1 MDDILI
7 KGGTVIDG
15 TGAPGRLA
23 DVAIRDGRIAAI
35 DEDRSDSAE
44 RIIEADGRIVAPGF
58 IDIHTHS
65 DFTLPLN
72 PKAECKIRQGVTTE
86 VVGNCGFSVA
96 PALPDKVDM
105 LRDYLS
111 GSAPWLPFEPTDFT
125 RYMDAWPD
133 ISVNTIMQ
141 VGHNTLRLMA
151 MGLEDRAPTDD
162 ELRHMQEM
170 LAEGLDAG
178 ALGLSSGLFTAPG
191 CYSVPEELHA
201 LGSVVKTHGGRYS
214 SHVRDESHGVHD
226 AIAEAIDVG
235 EQCGIHVQLAHMKLS
250 GMDNWGEADQLLGT
264 IDAARA
270 RGVDVHCDQY
280 PYDWG
285 TNPLRFLLPTWL
297 QEGGMD
303 EMLARLAD
311 PYSRSRVKQK
321 IAEVGFNNFG
331 RLESWADIRIAISPH
346 GAAEP
351 GETIEGIA
359 EMRNVDPLDAIFDII
374 IADRGATRI
383 LVRCMSEDDVRRIA
397 SEPSAT
403 VGSDGPCVAPY
414 GVTGQGKPHPRLY
427 GTFPRLIGRYARDLG
442 LLTMPQAIAKMT
454 GVAATALGL
463 TERGLLREGYAADVV
478 VFDAESIM
486 DEATF
491 DDPHTYPSGIET
503 VIVNGTVV
511 IHQSGHTDALPG
523 KLLRRRDGML
533 N

>member
-7 KGGTVIDG
+7 KGGTVVDG
-15 TGAPGRLA
+15 TGTPGRAA

-35 DEDRSDSAE
+35 EENYSGSAE
-44 RIIEADGRIVAPGF
+44 TVVDAQGRIVAPGF

-96 PALPDKVDM
+96 PALPDKVEM

-111 GSAPWLPFEPTDFT
+111 GSAPWLPFEETDFT
-125 RYMDAWPD
+125 RYMDSWPD
-133 ISVNTIMQ
+133 IAVNTVMQ

-151 MGLEDRAPTDD
+151 MGMEDRDPKES
-162 ELRHMQEM
+162 ELQHMQAM
-170 LAEGLDAG
+170 LAEALEAG

-191 CYSVPEELHA
+191 CYSKPEEMQA
-201 LGSVVKTHGGRYS
+201 LGRVVQAHGGRYS
-214 SHVRDESHGVHD
+214 SHVRDESHCVHE
-226 AIAEAIDVG
+226 AVAEAIDVG
-235 EQCGIHVQLAHMKLS
+235 EQCGIHVQVAHLKLS
-250 GMDNWGEADQLLGT
+250 GTDKWGEADKLLGQFT
-264 IDAARA
+264 AARE

-280 PYDWG
+280 PYDWA

-303 EMLARLAD
+303 AMLERLAD
-311 PYSRSRVKQK
+311 PEIRSRVRQK

-331 RLESWADIRIAISPH
+331 HIESWDDILIAISPH

-351 GETIEGIA
+351 GLTLTEVA
-359 EMRNVDPLDAIFDII
+359 AQRNCDALDAVFDII
-374 IADRGATRI
+374 IDDRGATRI
-383 LVRCMSEDDVRRIA
+383 LVRSMSEEDVRRIA
-397 SEPSAT
+397 AEPSMT

-442 LLTMPQAIAKMT
+442 LLTLPQAIAKMT
-454 GVAATALGL
+454 GNAATALGM
-463 TERGLLREGYAADVV
+463 TDRGVLRAGYAADVV
-478 VFDAESIM
+478 VFDAETIM

-491 DDPHTYPSGIET
+491 EEPHTYPSGVET
-503 VIVNGTVV
+503 VIVNGRVV
-511 IHQSGHTDALPG
+511 IHQGDHTDALPG
-523 KLLRRRDGML
+523 RLLRRREGVL

>member
-7 KGGTVIDG
+7 KGGEVIDG
-15 TGAPGRLA
+15 TGAPGRMA

-35 DEDRSDSAE
+35 EENRTDSAE
-44 RIIEADGRIVAPGF
+44 RIIEAQGRIVAPGF

-72 PKAECKIRQGVTTE
+72 VKAECKIRQGVTTE

-125 RYMDAWPD
+125 RYMDSWPD
-133 ISVNTIMQ
+133 IAVNTIMQ

-151 MGLEDRAPTDD
+151 MGLEDRDPSED

-170 LAEGLDAG
+170 LAEGLEAG

-191 CYSVPEELHA
+191 CYSKPEELHA
-201 LGSVVKTHGGRYS
+201 LGAVVQAHGGRYS
-214 SHVRDESHGVHD
+214 SHVRDESHGVHE

-235 EQCGIHVQLAHMKLS
+235 EACGIHVQLAHMKLS
-250 GMDNWGEADQLLGT
+250 GMDNWGEADKLLGAVE
-264 IDAARA
+264 AARG

-303 EMLARLAD
+303 EMMARLAD

-321 IAEVGFNNFG
+321 IAELGFNNFG
-331 RLESWADIRIAISPH
+331 RLESWADIRIAISPN

-359 EMRNVDPLDAIFDII
+359 EARNVDPLDAIFDII

-383 LVRCMSEDDVRRIA
+383 LVRCMSEADVRRIA

-414 GVTGQGKPHPRLY
+414 GITGQGKPHPRLY

-442 LLTMPQAIAKMT
+442 LLTLPQAIAKMT

-463 TERGLLREGYAADVV
+463 TDRGLLREGYAADLA
-478 VFDAESIM
+478 VFNAETIM
-486 DEATF
+486 DEASF
-491 DDPHTYPSGIET
+491 DEPHTYPSGIET

-511 IHQSGHTDALPG
+511 IDRGDHSDALPG
-523 KLLRRRDGML
+523 RLLRRREGVL
-533 N
+533 A

>member
-1 MDDILI
+1 MDDILLR
-7 KGGTVIDG
+7 GGEIVDG
-15 TGAPGRLA
+15 TGGPARRA

-35 DEDRSDSAE
+35 EENRTESADRVID
-44 RIIEADGRIVAPGF
+44 ADGFVVAPGF

-72 PKAECKIRQGVTTE
+72 PKAEAKIRQGVTTE

-96 PALPDKVDM
+96 PALPGRVEA

-111 GSAPWLPFEPTDFT
+111 GSAPWLPFEETDFAS
-125 RYMDAWPD
+125 YMDAWPA
-133 ISVNTIMQ
+133 IAVNTVMQ

-151 MGLEDRAPTDD
+151 MGMEDRSPAES

-170 LAEGLDAG
+170 LEEGLQAG

-191 CYSVPEELHA
+191 CYSEAEELHA
-201 LGSVVKTHGGRYS
+201 LGSVLKTHGARYS
-214 SHVRDESHGVHD
+214 SHVRDESHGVHE
-226 AIAEAIDVG
+226 AVAEAIDVG

-250 GMDNWGEADQLLGT
+250 GTDNWGEADKLLGT
-264 IDAARA
+264 VEAARG

-297 QEGGMD
+297 QEGGM
-303 EMLARLAD
+303 EAMLERLAD
-311 PYSRSRVKQK
+311 PYSRSRVRQK

-331 RLESWADIRIAISPH
+331 RIESWADIRIAISPN
-346 GAAEP
+346 GVAEP
-351 GETIEGIA
+351 GETIEQIA
-359 EMRNVDPLDAIFDII
+359 EQRNCDPLDTIFDII
-374 IADRGATRI
+374 IADKGATRI
-383 LVRCMSEDDVRRIA
+383 LVRCMSEADVRRITSDPMA
-397 SEPSAT
+397 L

-442 LLTMPQAIAKMT
+442 LLSLPQAIHKMT
-454 GVAATALGL
+454 GGAAAALGMAD
-463 TERGLLREGYAADVV
+463 RGTLREGSAADVV
-478 VFDAESIM
+478 LFDAEAILDRS
-486 DEATF
+486 TY
-491 DDPHTYPSGIET
+491 DDPHQYPAGIET
-503 VIVNGTVV
+503 VIVNGEVV
-511 IHQSGHTDALPG
+511 IDRGEHTDALPG
-523 KLLRRRDGML
+523 RLLRRRDAVL